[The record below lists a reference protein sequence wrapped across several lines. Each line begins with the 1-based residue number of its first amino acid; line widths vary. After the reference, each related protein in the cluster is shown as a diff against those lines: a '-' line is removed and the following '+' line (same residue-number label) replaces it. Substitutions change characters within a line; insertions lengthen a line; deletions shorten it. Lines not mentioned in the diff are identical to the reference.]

1 MLLIDFDAVKMFS
14 LARGCVAERR
24 SSLAC
29 EMTCAAGAAAM
40 CTATDKDGTR
50 WNVLDVFRAC
60 RDARV
65 GADGPQRPGKATP
78 PAGLNTEQYEGRE
91 HGLREELIAEALTA
105 DGIWP
110 YLSKRRSNALD
121 ALLAS
126 EAREGFIPTADS
138 NPKVKLAAR
147 CVIDAGLADHIIG
160 PRRGI
165 LVCIKWTPAARRSYL
180 TPVEVDAL
188 ATLAE
193 KPAR

>member
-91 HGLREELIAEALTA
+91 HGLREELIAEALA
-105 DGIWP
+105 
-110 YLSKRRSNALD
+110 